1 MKFAEQFYLCMPY
14 LIGCDKMSSVWHRKG
29 CLPVKGNEES
39 PFLSTRGCFCGGTK
53 FHRKTSSK
61 LKKMLLLAFTLV
73 FKSTK
78 DQDRLDNLRC
88 QRFTE
93 KVLKSLKVVERQT
106 LPPTPAA
113 AKFHSLRVYFQVNE
127 WKGNPLDLDPKE
139 WGSKEKDGQLLPIP
153 RDQLPAPDYL
163 TEVVHCNSETG
174 CNTLRCNC
182 RKHGIDC
189 SSICG
194 DCKGTCCDNSVP
206 LEIESDED

>member
-1 MKFAEQFYLCMPY
+1 
-14 LIGCDKMSSVWHRKG
+14 MSSFWHRKG

-39 PFLSTRGCFCGGTK
+39 PFLSTRGCFCGGTR

-61 LKKMLLLAFTLV
+61 LKKMLLWAFTLV

-113 AKFHSLRVYFQVNE
+113 AKFHSLRVYIQVNE
-127 WKGNPLDLDPKE
+127 WKGN
-139 WGSKEKDGQLLPIP
+139 
-153 RDQLPAPDYL
+153 QLPAPDYL
-163 TEVVHCNSETG
+163 TEVIRCNGETV

-182 RKHGIDC
+182 RKHSIDC

-194 DCKGTCCDNSVP
+194 DCKGKCCDNSVP